1 MLHKFHFL
9 PLSACLLLASA
20 LASCKSSSEIASNT
34 TPSPTTTPI
43 VTATAAPAASTD
55 ELKTAPSGLQYQDI
69 RVGSG
74 QRPLMMQSVRIA
86 YVGKLPDGHVFDRGA
101 DDFKLGKGEVIKGWD
116 QGILGGNG
124 IEPMRVG
131 GKRKL
136 IIPPALGYGNQPMGT
151 IPPNS
156 TLIFEIE
163 LLRVSGG
170 GFGN

>member
-1 MLHKFHFL
+1 MLYKFRL
-9 PLSACLLLASA
+9 LLLSACLLLAGA

-34 TPSPTTTPI
+34 APSPTATPA
-43 VTATAAPAASTD
+43 VTATGAPAADST
-55 ELKTAPSGLQYQDI
+55 ELKTAPSGLQYQDLH
-69 RVGSG
+69 VGSG
-74 QRPLMMQSVRIA
+74 QRPLMMQQVYVA
-86 YVGKLPDGHVFDRGA
+86 YVGKLPDGHTFDKNTIP
-101 DDFKLGKGEVIKGWD
+101 FKLGKGEVIKGWE

-136 IIPPALGYGNQPMGT
+136 IIPPALGYGDKPMGT

-163 LLRVSGG
+163 LLRVGGG
-170 GFGN
+170 GFGT